1 MDRRDTGKVWLFK
14 LVQERKRFNK
24 EVYFSSYFEPNVS
37 QLSSINQRLYFLH
50 ISWILSRLKGLPRA
64 WAKKI
69 ALVFLD
75 IAHSI
80 LSVWILYVPTS
91 TSIKTGIK
99 LFCII
104 GFTVVGK
111 AQAVVITSS
120 PFLSLLSP
128 NLGEVKANI
137 AKRFAEEPE
146 LVRMQCFT
154 PKNLENF
161 SSNCFTN
168 LPAVSQKSKVESTRE
183 IISFSSYTPPSY
195 WIYVSPEINGLGLC
209 FSV

>member
-1 MDRRDTGKVWLFK
+1 M
-14 LVQERKRFNK
+14 
-24 EVYFSSYFEPNVS
+24 
-37 QLSSINQRLYFLH
+37 
-50 ISWILSRLKGLPRA
+50 
-64 WAKKI
+64 
-69 ALVFLD
+69 
-75 IAHSI
+75 
-80 LSVWILYVPTS
+80 PTS

-137 AKRFAEEPE
+137 AKRFVEEPE

-168 LPAVSQKSKVESTRE
+168 LPAVSQNPKLNQQGKPSLFHHTRVLHIE
-183 IISFSSYTPPSY
+183 YMFLL
-195 WIYVSPEINGLGLC
+195 E
-209 FSV
+209 